1 MSKVK
6 IQGNASGTGVVTLTA
21 PNTNTDRTIT
31 LPDGDISLGVGIDD
45 NATSTAITIDA
56 SENVGIGTSPLTNL
70 HIKGSDATVLA
81 GNAMSTNSG
90 VLLQIENTSTV
101 TGSYTGLKFRS
112 ASGDVGIAAAYN
124 GAANKAD
131 MVFFTDEDG
140 GNERMRI
147 LSAGGLT
154 FNGDTAAANALDD
167 YEEGT
172 WTPAIFSDYGGFPST
187 IGGSVSG
194 TYVKV
199 GKVVTCYFSIDMA
212 GGAAVSVSDA
222 AIFTG
227 IPFSPS
233 FSAVFAGAGSAFI
246 YGGIGPRANA
256 HLSAVVKG
264 SNNYLYTTVIYE
276 ETGGTA
282 YGAVKGQ
289 FTYETT

>member
-1 MSKVK
+1 
-6 IQGNASGTGVVTLTA
+6 
-21 PNTNTDRTIT
+21 

-167 YEEGT
+167 YETGT
-172 WTPAIFSDYGGFPST
+172 WTPATKQGGASVTTMHSATYTKIGNIVHLQCHVNLDSNGSST
-187 IGGSVSG
+187 RYELQGMPFAGVASAYSTGTADISTNGWAMTRTNSSG
-194 TYVKV
+194 TYIRFRKAFNSTWMN
-199 GKVVTCYFSIDMA
+199 GNEID
-212 GGAAVSVSDA
+212 GSHLILGITYHTAA
-222 AIFTG
+222 
-227 IPFSPS
+227 
-233 FSAVFAGAGSAFI
+233 
-246 YGGIGPRANA
+246 
-256 HLSAVVKG
+256 
-264 SNNYLYTTVIYE
+264 
-276 ETGGTA
+276 
-282 YGAVKGQ
+282 
-289 FTYETT
+289 